1 MKKEK
6 MIFYGFIIGLVNSF
20 LGACGGIICVMALKK
35 QGMNQRQAQ
44 ANAIAVMLPL
54 SIISSVL
61 YIKKG
66 IVNINSALI
75 FIPGGIA
82 GSLIGSYILPKVS
95 DKKLKKIFAI
105 FIIWAGIRM
114 IMK

>member
-1 MKKEK
+1 MKKER

-20 LGACGGIICVMALKK
+20 LGACGGIICVMAFKK

-61 YIKKG
+61 YIKNG
-66 IVNINSALI
+66 IVDINSALI
-75 FIPGGIA
+75 FMPGGIV
-82 GSLIGSYILPKVS
+82 GSMIGSYFLPKIS

>member
-1 MKKEK
+1 MKKEI
-6 MIFYGFIIGLVNSF
+6 MIFYGFLIGLINSF
-20 LGACGGIICVMALKK
+20 LGACGGIICVMLLKK

-61 YIKKG
+61 YIKNG
-66 IVNINSALI
+66 IIDLNSALI

-82 GSLIGSYILPKVS
+82 GSLVGSYILPKVS

>member
-1 MKKEK
+1 MKKEI

-20 LGACGGIICVMALKK
+20 LGACGGIICVMILKK
-35 QGMNQRQAQ
+35 QGLEQKQAQ
-44 ANAIAVMLPL
+44 ANAI
-54 SIISSVL
+54 
-61 YIKKG
+61 YIKNS
-66 IVNINSALI
+66 IVDVNSALI

-95 DKKLKKIFAI
+95 DKKLKKIFAV

-114 IMK
+114 IIK

>member
-1 MKKEK
+1 MKKEM

-20 LGACGGIICVMALKK
+20 LGACGGIICVMILKK
-35 QGMNQRQAQ
+35 QGLDQKQAQ

-54 SIISSVL
+54 SIISSVI
-61 YIKKG
+61 YIKNS
-66 IVNINSALI
+66 IVDVNSALI

-95 DKKLKKIFAI
+95 DKKLKKIFAV

-114 IMK
+114 IIK